1 MVNGKNFA
9 KQNFKPFIHSTFQP
23 FNQVGRS
30 GEIGRRS
37 GLKIHRGSPHVP
49 VRVRPSAFTKKN
61 APFWVCFSLSCKGAS
76 PHRIVALQQRVL
88 PSRKTILNR
97 FSRHSGLRQLQ
108 AKARPPTELLL
119 CNN

>member
-37 GLKIHRGSPHVP
+37 GLKIRNLGAKSLFFSVFLNKTPYALNKAE
-49 VRVRPSAFTKKN
+49 SIDFTLNKTYASTNITQKN
-61 APFWVCFSLSCKGAS
+61 YKYCYKITV
-76 PHRIVALQQRVL
+76 VL
-88 PSRKTILNR
+88 WQ
-97 FSRHSGLRQLQ
+97 H
-108 AKARPPTELLL
+108 
-119 CNN
+119 